1 MSDHDRERE
10 EGLIIASADELL
22 RPATRRKFVRMLGVG
37 GSIVLLPSIF
47 GACDDDKDGTGP
59 SSPPPPPN
67 SPPPPPATAAIAFD
81 LRSDI
86 GIFRFAHTL
95 EQLEA
100 AFYTA
105 VVAKSNFGTLF
116 NAEEQEVLTDLRN
129 HEIVHREFFR
139 TALGAQAVPD
149 ISPYLNATTI
159 NALLADRAS
168 ILNAARLFEDL
179 GVAAYNGAG
188 KYLQNANNLLVAGKI
203 VSVEARHAAIIR
215 DLMPPAGQNANKA
228 FAGDDVVNA
237 NGLDVKLE
245 AGAVLQKV
253 KDVNVFTEAEEA
265 VVTISNAPN
274 AATQGA
280 ATEDF
285 FPANP

>member
-10 EGLIIASADELL
+10 GSLVIARADELL
-22 RPATRRKFVRMLGVG
+22 RPATRRNFVRMLGVG
-37 GSIVLLPSIF
+37 GSIVMLPSIF
-47 GACDDDKDGTGP
+47 GACDDDDDP
-59 SSPPPPPN
+59 VNPNPPG
-67 SPPPPPATAAIAFD
+67 ATAAITFD

-105 VVAKSNFGTLF
+105 VVAATNFATLF
-116 NAEEQEVLTDLRN
+116 NAEEREVLTDLRN

-139 TALGAQAVPD
+139 TALGTQAVPD
-149 ISPYLNATTI
+149 ISPYLNTTTVT
-159 NALLADRAS
+159 ALLASRAS
-168 ILNAARLFEDL
+168 ILGAARLFEDL

-215 DLMPPAGQNANKA
+215 DLLPPTGQDANKA

-237 NGLDVKLE
+237 QGLDVKLE
-245 AGAVLQKV
+245 AGAVLARV
-253 KDVNVFTEAEEA
+253 DAANVFTEAEEE
-265 VVTISNAPN
+265 VITISNAPS
-274 AATQGA
+274 ASQGTATA
-280 ATEDF
+280 DSS
-285 FPANP
+285 FPTA

>member
-1 MSDHDRERE
+1 MSDHDREQSLVI
-10 EGLIIASADELL
+10 GAADELL

-37 GSIVLLPSIF
+37 GSIVMLPSIF
-47 GACDDDKDGTGP
+47 GACSDDDDPNGVTN
-59 SSPPPPPN
+59 PPT
-67 SPPPPPATAAIAFD
+67 SAITFD

-86 GIFRFAHTL
+86 GIFRYAHTL

-105 VVAKSNFGTLF
+105 VVAKADFATLF
-116 NAEEQEVLTDLRN
+116 NAEEREVLTDIRN

-139 TALGAQAVPD
+139 TALGSQAVPD
-149 ISPYLNATTI
+149 ISPFLNTATVTT
-159 NALLADRAS
+159 LLASRAS
-168 ILNAARLFEDL
+168 ILGAARMFEDL

-215 DLMPPAGQNANKA
+215 DLLPPAGQDANKA

-237 NGLDVKLE
+237 QGLDVKLE
-245 AGAVLQKV
+245 PAAVLAKV
-253 KDVNVFTEAEEA
+253 DAVNILTEAEED
-265 VVTISNAPN
+265 VLSITAPN
-274 AATQGA
+274 ASQGA
-280 ATEDF
+280 ATADSS
-285 FPANP
+285 FPS

>member
-10 EGLIIASADELL
+10 EGLVIASADELL

-37 GSIVLLPSIF
+37 GSIVMLPSIF
-47 GACDDDKDGTGP
+47 GACDDDDDP
-59 SSPPPPPN
+59 VNPQSPPASPPPAP
-67 SPPPPPATAAIAFD
+67 TAAIAFD
-81 LRSDI
+81 LRTDI

-105 VVAKSNFGTLF
+105 VVGASNFSTLF
-116 NAEEQEVLTDLRN
+116 NAEEREVLTDLRN
-129 HEIVHREFFR
+129 HEIIHREFFR

-149 ISPYLNATTI
+149 ISPYLRTATI
-159 NALLADRAS
+159 NTLLASRAS

-188 KYLQNANNLLVAGKI
+188 KYLQNARNLTMAGKI

-215 DLMPPAGQNANKA
+215 DLLPPSGQNADKA

-237 NGLDVKLE
+237 QGLDVKLE
-245 AGAVLQKV
+245 AGAVLTKV
-253 KDVNVFTEAEEA
+253 DDANVFNENQED
-265 VVTISNAPN
+265 VITISNGPT
-274 AATQGA
+274 AAQGA
-280 ATEDF
+280 ATADF

>member
-1 MSDHDRERE
+1 MSENHRDRDEP
-10 EGLIIASADELL
+10 LTIASAGDLL
-22 RPATRRKFVRMLGVG
+22 RPATRRSFVRMLGIG
-37 GSIVLLPSIF
+37 GSIVLLPSVF
-47 GACDDDKDGTGP
+47 AACDDDDDPTGVRPGTGDP
-59 SSPPPPPN
+59 V
-67 SPPPPPATAAIAFD
+67 TFD
-81 LRSDI
+81 LRSDV

-100 AFYTA
+100 LFYTA
-105 VVAKSNFGTLF
+105 VVAASNFGTLF

-149 ISPYLNATTI
+149 LSSAIRSSTLAT
-159 NALLADRAS
+159 ALASRAS
-168 ILNAARLFEDL
+168 ILATARLFEDL

-188 KYLQNANNLLVAGKI
+188 KYLQNAGNLLVAGKI

-215 DLMPPAGQNANKA
+215 DLLPPTGADANKA

-237 NGLDVKLE
+237 QGLDVKLE
-245 AGAVLQKV
+245 AGAVISRVASSQILNA
-253 KDVNVFTEAEEA
+253 DVS
-265 VVTISNAPN
+265 VTISNPP
-274 AATQGA
+274 AAAQGA
-280 ATEDF
+280 ASADF

>member
-10 EGLIIASADELL
+10 ESLVIASADELL

-37 GSIVLLPSIF
+37 GSVMLLPSIF
-47 GACDDDKDGTGP
+47 GACDDDNDVTNP
-59 SSPPPPPN
+59 QSPPPPPA
-67 SPPPPPATAAIAFD
+67 SPPPPPATALTFD

-86 GIFRFAHTL
+86 GIFRYAHTL

-105 VVAKSNFGTLF
+105 VVANANFNTFF
-116 NAEEQEVLTDLRN
+116 NAEEREVLTDLRN
-129 HEIVHREFFR
+129 HEIVHREFFK
-139 TALGAQAVPD
+139 TALGSQAVPD
-149 ISPYLNATTI
+149 IMPFINTTTLNT
-159 NALLADRAS
+159 LLASRAS
-168 ILNAARLFEDL
+168 ILGAARLFEDL

-215 DLMPPAGQNANKA
+215 DLLPPAGQDANKA
-228 FAGDDVVNA
+228 FAGDDVVI

-245 AGAVLQKV
+245 PAAVISKVAGTSILTSAVTV
-253 KDVNVFTEAEEA
+253 S
-265 VVTISNAPN
+265 ISNAP
-274 AATQGA
+274 AASQGA
-280 ATEDF
+280 ASADQ